1 MPPLMTVDVSHRVLV
16 VDDDADVRKILTS
29 VLEKRGLAVHAAADG
44 KEALALL
51 EANTY
56 AVIILD
62 LLLPEIDGFD
72 VLRHLQSGEVTQPP
86 PVVLVLTGA
95 PDEIVSRLDPRR
107 IHGLIR
113 KPFDP
118 EELGSLT
125 LACAEIKRRGPF
137 PAMAIATLVSGAQLI
152 AWLNRFGG

>member
-1 MPPLMTVDVSHRVLV
+1 MTSETHNRVLV
-16 VDDDADVRKILTS
+16 VDDDEDVRKILIS
-29 VLEKRGLAVHAAADG
+29 VLEKRGLTVHVAADG
-44 KEALALL
+44 REALQLL
-51 EANTY
+51 GENTY

-62 LLLPEIDGFD
+62 LLLPEIDGLD
-72 VLRHLQSGEVTQPP
+72 VLRQLQAGDMPQPA

-95 PDEIVSRLDPRR
+95 PNEIVERLDPQR

-118 EELGSLT
+118 EELASLT

-137 PAMAIATLVSGAQLI
+137 PAMAIATLVSGAQLF